1 MNSSTLPKIAII
13 GSGRVATSLGLY
25 FRSKGVQITGLYGRN
40 KSTAKLCAKLL
51 ECKLISDPNLVEA
64 DLILVSVSD
73 DQTAQV
79 IDELSADKH
88 IIYTAGS
95 IELDEIKH
103 PNTGVFYPLQN
114 FNGDESDALFS
125 FPVLIESKNNT
136 VTKLIDELC
145 THCQI
150 KTEIC
155 DSKKRKD
162 YHLVAVFLNNFITH
176 IAHLAETESKSR
188 HLNWNILKPL
198 IQKTLDITLSEN
210 ILSKQT
216 GPASRK
222 DYSVL
227 KKHEEML
234 KYDTKAIYKVLS
246 ESIIK
251 SMKSK

>member
-13 GSGRVATSLGLY
+13 GSGRVAKSLGLY

-40 KSTAKLCAKLL
+40 QSTAKLCAELL
-51 ECKLISDPNLVEA
+51 KCKLISDPNLIEA

-73 DQTAQV
+73 DQTARL
-79 IDELSADKH
+79 IDQLSLDKY
-88 IIYTAGS
+88 IVYTAGS
-95 IELDEIKH
+95 IELNEIKH

-114 FNGDESDALFS
+114 FNGDESDTLFS
-125 FPVLIESKNNT
+125 FPVLIESKNNM
-136 VTKLIDELC
+136 VTKMIDALC
-145 THCQI
+145 AHCQI
-150 KTEIC
+150 ETEIC

-176 IAHLAETESKSR
+176 IAHLSESESKSR
-188 HLNWNILKPL
+188 QLNWNILKPL
-198 IQKTLDITLSEN
+198 IEKTINITLSKN
-210 ILSKQT
+210 ILNKQT

-234 KYDTKAIYKVLS
+234 KGDAKEVYKVLS

>member
-1 MNSSTLPKIAII
+1 MNGSALPKIAII
-13 GSGRVATSLGLY
+13 GSGRVAKSLGLY
-25 FRSKGVQITGLYGRN
+25 FRSKGMEITGVYGRN
-40 KSTAKLCAKLL
+40 NSTVKECARLFGCKS
-51 ECKLISDPNLVEA
+51 ISDPNRLEA

-73 DQTAQV
+73 DQTAEV
-79 IDELSADKH
+79 IDQLSWDKR

-95 IELDEIKH
+95 IELREINH

-114 FNGDESDALFS
+114 FNGDESGVHFS
-125 FPVLIESKNNT
+125 FPILIETKTNDVN
-136 VTKLIDELC
+136 KLIDLLC

-150 KTEIC
+150 ETEIC

-188 HLNWNILKPL
+188 QLNWNILKPL
-198 IQKTLDITLSEN
+198 IDKTTNITLCKN
-210 ILSKQT
+210 ILKKQT
-216 GPASRK
+216 GPASRE
-222 DYSVL
+222 DYSIL

-234 KYDTKAIYKVLS
+234 KGDAREVYKVLS
-246 ESIIK
+246 KSIIK

>member
-1 MNSSTLPKIAII
+1 MSSSALPKIALI
-13 GSGRVATSLGLY
+13 GSGRVAKSLGLY
-25 FRSKGVQITGLYGRN
+25 FRSKGVEITGVYGRN
-40 KSTAKLCAKLL
+40 KSTVKQCARLFG
-51 ECKLISDPNLVEA
+51 CKSISEPNRLEA

-73 DQTAQV
+73 DQTAEV
-79 IDELSADKH
+79 IDQLSWDKR
-88 IIYTAGS
+88 ILYTAGS
-95 IELDEIKH
+95 IELGEINH

-114 FNGDESDALFS
+114 FNGDESDMHFS
-125 FPVLIESKNNT
+125 FPILIESKTNDVN
-136 VTKLIDELC
+136 KLIDVLC

-150 KTEIC
+150 ETEIC

-188 HLNWNILKPL
+188 KLKWNTLKPL
-198 IQKTLDITLSEN
+198 IEKTLNIILNKN

-234 KYDTKAIYKVLS
+234 KDSSKEVYKMLS

-251 SMKSK
+251 SINSK